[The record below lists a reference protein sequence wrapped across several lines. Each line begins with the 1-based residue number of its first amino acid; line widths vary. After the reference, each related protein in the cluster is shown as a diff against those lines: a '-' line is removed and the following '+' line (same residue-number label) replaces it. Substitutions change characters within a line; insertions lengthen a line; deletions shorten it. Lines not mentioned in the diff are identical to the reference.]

1 MTGATTD
8 SRSPVRVSR
17 DGLIARIALT
27 RPDAANTVNLAMAHA
42 LVEELARLAID
53 PPRVLV
59 VEGQD
64 GVFCG
69 GGDVREMAASDDVS
83 AYLEELAGTFHAAL
97 LALDAL
103 DCVTI
108 AAVDGAA
115 AGGGLGLA
123 LAADIIVATERSRF
137 LTAYEK
143 LELTPD
149 SGVSHRLPRA
159 IGSARAL
166 AMSVLGRPLDAV
178 TAREWGLVAEVVA
191 DGALGHAVDELASK
205 LASRPTAHLA
215 ATRRL
220 IRRGATTG
228 IEEHLA
234 AEASG
239 IAAAAARP
247 DALAAIRA
255 FAAPRNRT
263 PEGETA

>member
-1 MTGATTD
+1 MTNSSA
-8 SRSPVRVSR
+8 PVRVTR
-17 DGLIARIALT
+17 DGHIARVALT
-27 RPDAANTVNLAMAHA
+27 RPDAANTVTLAMAYA
-42 LVEELARLAID
+42 LVEEFARLATE

-59 VEGQD
+59 IEGEG

-69 GGDVREMAASDDVS
+69 GGDVREMAASGDVS
-83 AYLEELAGTFHAAL
+83 VYLEELAGTFHAAL
-97 LALDAL
+97 LELDAL

-108 AAVDGAA
+108 AAVDGAV

-123 LAADIIVATERSRF
+123 LAADIAIATERSRF

-143 LELTPD
+143 LLLTPD
-149 SGVSHRLPRA
+149 SGVSHRLARA
-159 IGSARAL
+159 IGSRRAL
-166 AMSVLGRPLDAV
+166 AMSVLGRPLDAR
-178 TAREWGLVAEVVA
+178 TALEWGLVAEVVA
-191 DGALGHAVDELASK
+191 DGALQAAVDELAAG
-205 LASRPTAHLA
+205 LAARPTSHLA

-220 IRRGATTG
+220 IRRGASTG

-234 AEASG
+234 VEASA

-255 FAAPRNRT
+255 FAAPRTTT